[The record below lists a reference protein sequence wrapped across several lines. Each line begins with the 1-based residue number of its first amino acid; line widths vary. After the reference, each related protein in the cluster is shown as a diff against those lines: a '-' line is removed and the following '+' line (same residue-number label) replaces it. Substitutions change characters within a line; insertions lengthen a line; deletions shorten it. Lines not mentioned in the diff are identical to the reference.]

1 MNKINRIKEL
11 IKTLNVY
18 RNEYYNNNN
27 SLISDKEYDT
37 LFDEL
42 TTLEN
47 ETGFILSNSP
57 TQSVGYSVQSKLNKI
72 KHTHPM
78 LSLDKTTEIDELLTF
93 VNNNDTVLMLKD
105 DGLTISLEYQDGNLV
120 KAETRGNGEIGEDIL
135 LNAKQFENIPLHINR
150 QGRYIIDGE
159 AIITYDD
166 FDKINNTMPIDKKY
180 KNPRN
185 LVSGSVRQL
194 DSNITKQ
201 RHVKFLAWRV
211 IELGDIEH
219 INSHNDRLLD
229 AYNLGFETTDYIY
242 FKKGQTSK
250 EELEFYIEKLKTFA
264 TQDGIPIDGLVA
276 VIDDIKYGNSLGMTG
291 HHPRH
296 SIAFK
301 FYQER
306 NLTILREVEWNTT
319 RTGLI
324 NPVAIFDT
332 IEIDG
337 TDVERASLHNLNIIE
352 ELQLGIGDEIE
363 VIKAN
368 QIIPQVTGNNT
379 RSNTLEY
386 PRTCPCCNAPT
397 IVVQTDNSK
406 VLKCPNEKCSAKIL
420 DSFVNFVSKK
430 AMNIDGLSEAT
441 LKKLIDL
448 GIIKTFVD
456 IFYLDNYENDIVTLE
471 GFGKKS
477 YDKLITSIN
486 NSRKVSPCN
495 FLTAL
500 GIEGV
505 SLQTAKLITNKYNID
520 SMLETLVF
528 SDYTSIDGIGD
539 VTASSIEK
547 YFIDNYGI
555 IRDLLNEVELIYE
568 DETTKGT
575 QLQDKVFV
583 VTGDVHIFKNRK
595 ELQSKIESLG
605 GKVTGSV
612 SKKTDYL
619 INNDIESSSSK
630 NKKAKELNIP
640 ILTEEDFMALIG

>member
-1 MNKINRIKEL
+1 M
-11 IKTLNVY
+11 
-18 RNEYYNNNN
+18 
-27 SLISDKEYDT
+27 
-37 LFDEL
+37 
-42 TTLEN
+42 
-47 ETGFILSNSP
+47 
-57 TQSVGYSVQSKLNKI
+57 
-72 KHTHPM
+72 
-78 LSLDKTTEIDELLTF
+78 
-93 VNNNDTVLMLKD
+93 
-105 DGLTISLEYQDGNLV
+105 
-120 KAETRGNGEIGEDIL
+120 
-135 LNAKQFENIPLHINR
+135 
-150 QGRYIIDGE
+150 
-159 AIITYDD
+159 
-166 FDKINNTMPIDKKY
+166 
-180 KNPRN
+180 
-185 LVSGSVRQL
+185 
-194 DSNITKQ
+194 
-201 RHVKFLAWRV
+201 
-211 IELGDIEH
+211 GDIEH

-250 EELEFYIEKLKTFA
+250 EELELCIERLKTLA
-264 TQDGIPIDGLVA
+264 NQNGVPIDGLVA
-276 VIDDIKYGNSLGMTG
+276 VIDNIKYGNSLGMTG

-555 IRDLLNEVELIYE
+555 VRDLLNEVELIYE

>member
-27 SLISDKEYDT
+27 SLISDKEYDS

-57 TQSVGYSVQSKLNKI
+57 TQSVGYCVQSKLNKI

-105 DGLTISLEYQDGNLV
+105 DGLTISLEYQDGELV

-150 QGRYIIDGE
+150 KGKYIIDGE

-211 IELGDIEH
+211 IELGDIED
-219 INSHNDRLLD
+219 ISSHSDRLLD
-229 AYNLGFETTDYIY
+229 AVNLGFEVTDFIF
-242 FKKGQTSK
+242 FKKDAMTK
-250 EELEFYIEKLKTFA
+250 EELELCIERLKTFA
-264 TQDGIPIDGLVA
+264 TQDNIPIDGLVA

-386 PRTCPCCNAPT
+386 PKTCPCCNTNT
-397 IVVQTDNSK
+397 IIVQTDNSK

-448 GIIKTFVD
+448 GIIKDFTD

-486 NSRKVSPCN
+486 NSRKVSPSN

-539 VTASSIEK
+539 VTATNIEK
-547 YFIDNYGI
+547 YFIDNHDMVK
-555 IRDLLNEVELIYE
+555 DLLNEVELIYE
-568 DETTKGT
+568 DKTTKGT

-583 VTGDVHIFKNRK
+583 ITGDVHIFKNRK

-612 SKKTDYL
+612 SKKTNYV
-619 INNDIESSSSK
+619 ICNNDDSSSSK
-630 NKKAKELNIP
+630 MKKAKELNIP
-640 ILTEEDFMALIG
+640 ILTEEDFMTLIV

>member
-1 MNKINRIKEL
+1 
-11 IKTLNVY
+11 
-18 RNEYYNNNN
+18 
-27 SLISDKEYDT
+27 
-37 LFDEL
+37 
-42 TTLEN
+42 
-47 ETGFILSNSP
+47 
-57 TQSVGYSVQSKLNKI
+57 
-72 KHTHPM
+72 
-78 LSLDKTTEIDELLTF
+78 
-93 VNNNDTVLMLKD
+93 
-105 DGLTISLEYQDGNLV
+105 
-120 KAETRGNGEIGEDIL
+120 
-135 LNAKQFENIPLHINR
+135 
-150 QGRYIIDGE
+150 
-159 AIITYDD
+159 
-166 FDKINNTMPIDKKY
+166 
-180 KNPRN
+180 
-185 LVSGSVRQL
+185 
-194 DSNITKQ
+194 
-201 RHVKFLAWRV
+201 
-211 IELGDIEH
+211 
-219 INSHNDRLLD
+219 
-229 AYNLGFETTDYIY
+229 
-242 FKKGQTSK
+242 
-250 EELEFYIEKLKTFA
+250 
-264 TQDGIPIDGLVA
+264 
-276 VIDDIKYGNSLGMTG
+276 
-291 HHPRH
+291 
-296 SIAFK
+296 
-301 FYQER
+301 
-306 NLTILREVEWNTT
+306 
-319 RTGLI
+319 
-324 NPVAIFDT
+324 
-332 IEIDG
+332 
-337 TDVERASLHNLNIIE
+337 
-352 ELQLGIGDEIE
+352 
-363 VIKAN
+363 
-368 QIIPQVTGNNT
+368 
-379 RSNTLEY
+379 
-386 PRTCPCCNAPT
+386 
-397 IVVQTDNSK
+397 
-406 VLKCPNEKCSAKIL
+406 
-420 DSFVNFVSKK
+420 
-430 AMNIDGLSEAT
+430 MNIDGLSEAT

-486 NSRKVSPCN
+486 NSRKVSPSN